1 MFPHLRHSALWMP
14 SEAKHRQHTSSAA
27 NPPHLCPPVA
37 RCRSRRF
44 FHARRQA
51 YYLCDVRPVARSEAF
66 IIRSDAW
73 SIRYQRPLSAPGP
86 ARFCRAA
93 RCCRLSPLL
102 LGPLNTIRC
111 QLEGKE
117 IPRAAVDT
125 CKAPSSP
132 NRHGLRPPFGR
143 ALLSM
148 PVRLL
153 PRLTG
158 TACGRLSVAPAQED
172 PAFSQRREEKCS
184 RHPSPQA
191 PHLFPSAFIGGG
203 QGHEP
208 PASPFLFKG
217 AKYAS

>member
-1 MFPHLRHSALWMP
+1 MP
-14 SEAKHRQHTSSAA
+14 SETKHRQHMASAA

-44 FHARRQA
+44 FPARRQA
-51 YYLCDVRPVARSEAF
+51 YNLCDVRPVARSEAF
-66 IIRSDAW
+66 IIRSAAW
-73 SIRYQRPLSAPGP
+73 SIRHQRPLSAPAP

-117 IPRAAVDT
+117 NPRAAVDAR
-125 CKAPSSP
+125 KAPSSP
-132 NRHGLRPPFGR
+132 NGHGLRPPFGR

-158 TACGRLSVAPAQED
+158 TACGRLSVAPARAN
-172 PAFSQRREEKCS
+172 PAFSQRSEKRCS
-184 RHPSPQA
+184 CHPSPQA
-191 PHLFPSAFIGGG
+191 PQMRGANPELRELVQNGGHLVGSGLI
-203 QGHEP
+203 
-208 PASPFLFKG
+208 KG
-217 AKYAS
+217 KK